1 MTDTTTLTNEAFGR
15 LAYNSLLKRRFF
27 FIALYVYRQAGFR
40 GDTGGLFNYGAP
52 SAF

>member
-1 MTDTTTLTNEAFGR
+1 MTDTTTLINEAFGR

-40 GDTGGLFNYGAP
+40 GDTGALFDNGALG
-52 SAF
+52 AF